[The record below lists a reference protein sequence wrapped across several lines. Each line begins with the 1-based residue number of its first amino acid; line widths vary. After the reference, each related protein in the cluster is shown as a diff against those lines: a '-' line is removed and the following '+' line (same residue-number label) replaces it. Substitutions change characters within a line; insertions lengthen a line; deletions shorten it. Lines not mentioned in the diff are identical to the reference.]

1 MNNLVK
7 SVPVTTRPSTLRR
20 FMPNI
25 FSELIDDFSSP
36 SLYMQSLL
44 NEVTEPQIRVNV
56 SEKSK
61 EFIVKAEIPG
71 AKKEDIHISIDG
83 SYVNITAERA
93 TENEEKSL
101 DERIIRSE
109 YYFGSSSR
117 GFQLPSDIN
126 RDKVK
131 ANYENGILELVLP
144 KMNGSIS
151 REIKIS

>member
-7 SVPVTTRPSTLRR
+7 SVPVTTRPSSLRR

-25 FSELIDDFSSP
+25 FNDFIDDFSTP

-44 NEVTEPQIRVNV
+44 NDAAEPQIRVNV
-56 SEKSK
+56 SETTK

-83 SYVNITAERA
+83 SYVNITAQRT
-93 TENEEKSL
+93 TETEEKSP
-101 DERIIRSE
+101 DERMIRSE

-144 KMNGSIS
+144 KMNGGTS